1 MSTTR
6 RITIMLA
13 LALVTPAVSHAGWLV
28 YVGGGVQRTQGD
40 WSVRGG
46 QVVFHAPNGTLLAVR
61 VEDVDVPA
69 SSFLSFQLQ
78 EGRRHTEASPLGA
91 RRESTWK
98 GLAGFV
104 PAGTPCTAAKVSRV
118 LSAETLEVV
127 VGDHTETVHAA
138 CLAAPQNQQRFS
150 ELAWFGR
157 ESASAVA
164 NLLRAGQ
171 TVCLADEQPAQRD
184 PQGHRRL
191 YIELPDGRDLTAEVI
206 GRGLG
211 VLRNGTC
218 SRAARYQVLAQEAF
232 TEQRGHWGAASLEAS
247 LAVLAN
253 GPIMG
258 AGPPLVTAAGA
269 G

>member
-1 MSTTR
+1 MSMTR

-13 LALVTPAVSHAGWLV
+13 LALAAPAVSHAGWLV

-40 WSVRGG
+40 WQVRGG
-46 QVVFHAPNGTLLAVR
+46 QVLFHGPNGTLLSVR
-61 VEDVDVPA
+61 LEDIDVPA
-69 SSFLSFQLQ
+69 SAFLSFQLQ
-78 EGRRHTEASPLGA
+78 EGRRHNEASPLGA
-91 RRESTWK
+91 RRQSTWK

-104 PAGTPCTAAKVSRV
+104 PAGTPCATARVSRV
-118 LSAETLEVV
+118 VSAETLEVTL
-127 VGDHTETVHAA
+127 GERTETVHAA

-171 TVCLADEQPAQRD
+171 TVCLAEEQPAQRD

-211 VLRNGTC
+211 VPRNGPC
-218 SRAARYQVLAQEAF
+218 SRAARYQALAQEALA
-232 TEQRGHWGAASLEAS
+232 EQRGHWGPASLEAS
-247 LAVLAN
+247 LAVLSN

-258 AGPPLVTAAGA
+258 AGPPLATVAGA